1 MSVHLI
7 HILFFF
13 FNSEDEDAP
22 SPLTRR
28 LSSLNLSRRSSASS
42 IQSSSTPPLTST
54 SSFRRIHPLS
64 RSYSSGA
71 ILETERE
78 HDGSFDEY
86 SPSSYLYD
94 YDEDEEEEEEEEDHT
109 IEETGNWAQRYRLGG
124 GGGQH
129 PTSPPQRHHRQFPP
143 PSTSTTRSRT
153 RKNHQIQTTTSNYSR
168 TSTGSVGSG
177 FSLEVTIP
185 EGGEERSKT
194 PSRLRRPS
202 SHTSFKSSSIGVVE
216 NGGSGGGGGGRDSS
230 GSSSLDSRFS
240 SGFSSQQD
248 GSNSNNNQNN
258 NNGVNGNTP
267 SSTSSTLSIPM
278 PSTPKDIFNPAAP
291 PMMSSRRGSGS
302 IVVGVLNKEK
312 SLPPLPAGG
321 LKKKLSGN
329 LQQRSILS
337 SSSGRNSVTSTTAS
351 GRNSLNAS
359 TTTTGMVG
367 TGKYAF
373 PTTSRIRTFSS
384 TSVSTPPLP
393 SSPSTSPTIPSAAPG
408 VLTPS
413 SSAVTI
419 KPTVRPLQLP
429 RQSSINRGDRPAVP
443 VPSPTTLHSP
453 TSPTTLRSPTLHSPL
468 TTNTNNNN
476 NTLNNSLRAPTTSL
490 STLQQ
495 RRPTPITPILLGH
508 SGTISA
514 PASPAIII
522 NSGATTPTT
531 GGSMTGRP
539 KPRTGTG
546 MVYRTSSYGVGGGG
560 GGGGGGSKMR
570 APMILSGSAS
580 LVSGGNGGNGGG
592 TGSFSGAI
600 AL

>member
-7 HILFFF
+7 HILFF

-124 GGGQH
+124 GSGQH

-153 RKNHQIQTTTSNYSR
+153 RKNHHHYQSQTTTR

-216 NGGSGGGGGGRDSS
+216 NGGSGGGGGRDSS

-248 GSNSNNNQNN
+248 GSNNNNNQNN

-337 SSSGRNSVTSTTAS
+337 SSSGRNSVTSTTAGS
-351 GRNSLNAS
+351 
-359 TTTTGMVG
+359 MVG

-393 SSPSTSPTIPSAAPG
+393 SSPSTSPTIPSSGA

-413 SSAVTI
+413 SSTVTI

-468 TTNTNNNN
+468 TSTNNN

-531 GGSMTGRP
+531 GSMTGRP

-560 GGGGGGSKMR
+560 GGGGGSKMR
-570 APMILSGSAS
+570 APMILTGSAS

>member
-7 HILFFF
+7 HILFF

-124 GGGQH
+124 GGGGQH

-153 RKNHQIQTTTSNYSR
+153 RKNHHHHYQSQTTTR

-248 GSNSNNNQNN
+248 GNSNNNNQNN

-278 PSTPKDIFNPAAP
+278 PITPKDIFNPAAP

-337 SSSGRNSVTSTTAS
+337 SSSGRNSVTSTTA
-351 GRNSLNAS
+351 G
-359 TTTTGMVG
+359 GMVG

-393 SSPSTSPTIPSAAPG
+393 SSPSTSPTIPSSGA

-413 SSAVTI
+413 SSSVTI
-419 KPTVRPLQLP
+419 KPAVRPLQLP

-443 VPSPTTLHSP
+443 VPSPTLHSP

-468 TTNTNNNN
+468 TNNNN

-570 APMILSGSAS
+570 APMILTGSAS
-580 LVSGGNGGNGGG
+580 LVSGGNGGGGGG

>member
-1 MSVHLI
+1 MLI
-7 HILFFF
+7 FTLITSLFY
-13 FNSEDEDAP
+13 SEDEDAP

-42 IQSSSTPPLTST
+42 IQSTSTPPLTTS

-78 HDGSFDEY
+78 HDESFDEH
-86 SPSSYLYD
+86 SPSYLYD
-94 YDEDEEEEEEEEDHT
+94 YDEDEEEEEEDHT
-109 IEETGNWAQRYRLGG
+109 IEETGNWAQRYRLGH
-124 GGGQH
+124 H
-129 PTSPPQRHHRQFPP
+129 PTSPPPASSSWQQRHQHHRQPP
-143 PSTSTTRSRT
+143 PPSTTRSRT

-202 SHTSFKSSSIGVVE
+202 FKSSSIGVVE
-216 NGGSGGGGGGRDSS
+216 NGGGGGGRDSS

-248 GSNSNNNQNN
+248 SSHSNNTN
-258 NNGVNGNTP
+258 NNGANGNTP

-278 PSTPKDIFNPAAP
+278 PSTPKDIFNPASP
-291 PMMSSRRGSGS
+291 PMMSSTRGMM
-302 IVVGVLNKEK
+302 VLNKEK

-321 LKKKLSGN
+321 LKKKSSGN
-329 LQQRSILS
+329 LQRSIVSNS
-337 SSSGRNSVTSTTAS
+337 SVRNSVTTT
-351 GRNSLNAS
+351 S
-359 TTTTGMVG
+359 TTTTTTTTSSNNTLVG

-373 PTTSRIRTFSS
+373 PSSSRIRTFSS
-384 TSVSTPPLP
+384 TSMSTPPLP
-393 SSPSTSPTIPSAAPG
+393 TSSSTSTSPTIPFAAGGG

-413 SSAVTI
+413 SSTVTI
-419 KPTVRPLQLP
+419 KPNVRPLQLP
-429 RQSSINRGDRPAVP
+429 RQSSITGTTNRGDRPAVP
-443 VPSPTTLHSP
+443 VPSPTLH
-453 TSPTTLRSPTLHSPL
+453 SPTLHSPTL
-468 TTNTNNNN
+468 RSPHSPLVATTT
-476 NTLNNSLRAPTTSL
+476 TTTTTNNSLRAPTASL

-495 RRPTPITPILLGH
+495 RHRPSPITPILLGH
-508 SGTISA
+508 SGTLSA
-514 PASPAIII
+514 PASPAII
-522 NSGATTPTT
+522 NSGATTPTSA
-531 GGSMTGRP
+531 GSMRP

-560 GGGGGGSKMR
+560 GSKMR
-570 APMILSGSAS
+570 APMILSGSTS
-580 LVSGGNGGNGGG
+580 LVSGGGNGNGGG
-592 TGSFSGAI
+592 GGGGTTSIVVGGGGSNSFSGPI